1 MDDNRISGTTRNL
14 GGKVEEGLGRLSGD
28 VGAQVRG
35 KLDQAAGAAQ
45 DMYGQ
50 AADATRETVSTVG
63 DWLCSTIETRPYTRH
78 WSPLELNGRWEGGRS
93 LFDNRATVPGSAAR
107 NDRTPGFSY

>member
-63 DWLCSTIETRPYTRH
+63 DWLCSTIETRPYTTALVALGIE
-78 WSPLELNGRWEGGRS
+78 WALGRWQK
-93 LFDNRATVPGSAAR
+93 PI
-107 NDRTPGFSY
+107 